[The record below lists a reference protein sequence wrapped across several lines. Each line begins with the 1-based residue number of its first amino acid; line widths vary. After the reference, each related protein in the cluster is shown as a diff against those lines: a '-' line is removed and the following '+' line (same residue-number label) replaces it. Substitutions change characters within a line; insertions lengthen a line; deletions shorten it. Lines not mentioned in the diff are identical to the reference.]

1 MHGWRARRGRFPQAR
16 RADLSGLRDYITFFA
31 RNARFL
37 LFGFL
42 LALLSS
48 FGQTYFIALFGA
60 EIRAEYDLSHGD
72 LGFIFSIA
80 TLASAGCLIWAG
92 RRLDDVDLRLYSALA
107 VIGLAVACGF
117 LAGGQGTAFLF
128 VAFFGLR
135 LCGQGLMGHT
145 SQTAMARYFEAGRGK
160 ALSIASLG
168 HAVGQAMLPSL
179 VVFLIALAGW
189 RAAWWSFG
197 GVLLLAM
204 VPLVLELLRGHT
216 ARHAAL
222 EERLAHAEKARQGA
236 DDKSSAGARQWTLR
250 EVLHHPMFYLVM
262 SNVIAPGMLMT
273 GLMFHQIHMI
283 ESKGWD
289 ITWFAASFAAYSA
302 TSVIAGIWV
311 GPMIDR
317 YSARRLITFYL
328 LPMAVGILAL
338 IPTNHPGAVLA
349 WMVLSGVTSG
359 MHRSIVGAF
368 WAEAYGVRHLGAIRG
383 LVSGISVVGTAVSPV
398 LFGWMIDTGIS
409 IEFIAGL
416 CVIWVVF
423 AIPATWFGLRL
434 SPVG

>member
-1 MHGWRARRGRFPQAR
+1 MPGWKKPRVRFPPIR
-16 RADLSGLRDYITFFA
+16 RTDLSGLRDYYSFFTQ
-31 RNARFL
+31 NARFL
-37 LFGFL
+37 TFGFL

-60 EIRAEYDLSHGD
+60 EIRAEYGLSHGD
-72 LGFIFSIA
+72 LGFVFSIA
-80 TLASAGCLIWAG
+80 TLASAACLIWAG

-107 VIGLAVACGF
+107 VVGLGLASFA
-117 LAGGQGTAFLF
+117 LAGGQGTLFLF

-145 SQTAMARYFEAGRGK
+145 SQTAMARYYDTGRGK

-168 HAVGQAMLPSL
+168 HAAGQAILPSL

-204 VPLVLELLRGHT
+204 VPLILLLLRGHT

-222 EERLAHAEKARQGA
+222 EERLAQAEATLQNA
-236 DDKSSAGARQWTLR
+236 DEKSSAGPRQWTLR
-250 EVLHHPMFYLVM
+250 EVLHRPMFYLVM

-289 ITWFAASFAAYSA
+289 VTWFAASFAAYSA

-328 LPMAVGILAL
+328 LPMAIGILAL

-359 MHRSIVGAF
+359 MHRSVVGAF

-383 LVSGISVVGTAVSPV
+383 LVSGVSVVGTAVSPV
-398 LFGWMIDTGIS
+398 LFGWMIDSGVS
-409 IEFIAGL
+409 IEIIAGI
-416 CVIWVVF
+416 CVVWIVF
-423 AIPATWFGLRL
+423 AVPATWFGLRI
-434 SPVG
+434 SQTG